1 MSLFEN
7 YDASNS
13 KLNSEIARVAKR
25 IHNSELDA
33 RTNIEPISGDADR
46 ANAINLMLD
55 VAIVIQ
61 FNSSTCSQIG
71 S

>member
-1 MSLFEN
+1 MSLLN
-7 YDASNS
+7 YNASNS

-33 RTNIEPISGDADR
+33 RTNTKSFGGDADR
-46 ANAINLMLD
+46 ANAIDSMLNA
-55 VAIVIQ
+55 AIVIQ
-61 FNSSTCSQIG
+61 FYSSTSSQIG

>member
-7 YDASNS
+7 YDVSNN

-25 IHNSELDA
+25 MHNSELDA
-33 RTNIEPISGDADR
+33 RTNIKAVGSDADR
-46 ANAINLMLD
+46 ANAINSMLD
-55 VAIVIQ
+55 AAIVIQ
-61 FNSSTCSQIG
+61 FSSSTSSQIG